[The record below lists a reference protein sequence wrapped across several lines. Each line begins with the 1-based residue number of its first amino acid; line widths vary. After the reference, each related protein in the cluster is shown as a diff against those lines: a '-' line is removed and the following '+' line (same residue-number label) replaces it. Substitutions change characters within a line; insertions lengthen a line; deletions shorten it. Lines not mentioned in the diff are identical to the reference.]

1 MTADVIAPNLRR
13 LRADR
18 GMTQVDLARAAGL
31 SRVGYS
37 NIEAGRSAPRADN
50 LRAIAG
56 ALRVPVSDLV
66 TPVRELRHVR
76 FRSLK
81 KLKSRTSILAGVSR
95 TLEDFG
101 ELERLLDVPARDPL
115 PGVDDCGSPV
125 AAAAAARRAFG
136 LDGIEPVRDICGLLE
151 ARGVKVIPRSVA
163 SDAFFGLS
171 VGPEDGGPAVVV
183 NTWNRIP
190 VERWIFTAAHELGHL
205 VLHRGAYDVQAT
217 GERKGDEAEAN
228 LFASRF
234 LLPEEG
240 FRKEWAETAG
250 LDPIDRVLKAK
261 RIFRVSYR
269 TILFRL
275 TEGRPGGSGVWPM
288 FQAAWRKRCG
298 STLKKADEP
307 EGLDPGAFRDP
318 SPDPPRSRE
327 PQGLGRYDFA
337 EDRLSLLV
345 RRALEAGVISLDRA
359 ARILDLPLREMRE
372 RSAPWTCTWN
382 GVGRAQ

>member
-190 VERWIFTAAHELGHL
+190 VERWIFPAAHELGHL
-205 VLHRGAYDVQAT
+205 GLPRGAYDGQAT
-217 GERKGDEAEAN
+217 G
-228 LFASRF
+228 
-234 LLPEEG
+234 
-240 FRKEWAETAG
+240 
-250 LDPIDRVLKAK
+250 
-261 RIFRVSYR
+261 
-269 TILFRL
+269 
-275 TEGRPGGSGVWPM
+275 
-288 FQAAWRKRCG
+288 
-298 STLKKADEP
+298 
-307 EGLDPGAFRDP
+307 
-318 SPDPPRSRE
+318 
-327 PQGLGRYDFA
+327 
-337 EDRLSLLV
+337 
-345 RRALEAGVISLDRA
+345 
-359 ARILDLPLREMRE
+359 
-372 RSAPWTCTWN
+372 
-382 GVGRAQ
+382 